1 MACYYIVISSTH
13 LSNGHLRNIKGVF
26 RGPLCRSSSKI
37 LGSVRISDTMPCV
50 SYVTPLRWYGA
61 DGMSCCAVLQEK
73 EKTLAKALED
83 LRANFYC
90 QLCDKQYYK
99 HQEFDNHINSYDHA
113 HKQRL
118 KELKQREFA
127 RNVSSRSRK
136 DVRREERALLRL
148 HQLAEQRREAQCAP
162 GSGPMFKSTT
172 VAVESSYRESCH
184 TDPQEEV
191 LGAIRE
197 ETQTPVGSRQ
207 NPWLHGGK
215 AKKQTLRRKIAFSFS
230 FPKKASVKLESSAAV
245 FSESTEEG
253 SSDGAERIR
262 TPLLEL
268 EPNAEDKRLDGDEAC
283 PCAGAQSPHPS
294 ETWSQDSPETSTG
307 RAELLHASPDLCAVL
322 VYSEDTSVSPRSPQG
337 HRIVLNLEN
346 AVETTREPTVETAL
360 ETSTSEQMVT
370 ISQKGAEER
379 DLCMKD
385 LKNSDVSSGN
395 GSFGG
400 TGKED
405 SSRAG
410 APSPF
415 AKPLQPFVSV
425 LGRDSKTVFQWPSE
439 MVSYTS
445 TEPRLCFSCNPLHF
459 DFRGSQ
465 IRRSPHTQGSKTGEE
480 PPKPSTLE
488 APPCTLEATPS
499 HGAEEAGKR
508 WSHSHADMESGAR
521 TRGHSRAQTRPR
533 RRAEARVR
541 TTDHRHYR
549 SRHKKRHKRCRRRQ
563 RGGDSSPAE
572 QSRTQTW
579 RSFHRRGQS
588 REGLDSQ
595 FRGTTSQQ
603 EQLLEKSKQ
612 SPGNQAGNKDASP
625 AAGGGVASCR
635 RDVSGTAN
643 DSYQPDCDQVLRNSG
658 ETAQHPAAG
667 ETARTGHVP
676 PHTTTHTLTPTPLH
690 TLTHSCEAAPSDP
703 DIQGH
708 VALSAQRD
716 RDTPRKG
723 RAQKRTHGDSQSSE
737 GEQRSADTQCVCDCS
752 EEELCGGADGSTAV
766 RGHEDVEYSYSTHG
780 RKKTKLALVL
790 NQTSPLTNEHTEDES
805 IVLDVEDRATGE
817 TGDRQIDETKEHC
830 HLLKGERGVYG
841 GQEQIS
847 LSTDDRVRG
856 AAEGQT
862 PRVSAPAGPDN
873 SCCRAEP
880 DPPHPTSPPQ
890 PAGVLTHVTLRERR
904 PAPASVEACQ
914 KRGVSVQVCAACA
927 PVRPEKGRSDKPH
940 HPAPQT
946 AAFRRRSLPEGD
958 ALRLEGSYPGRCYAT
973 PHLQVHAASLERH
986 RLLRPRACPRAR
998 PHALHQ
1004 QVFATKLK
1012 PMLPQLALPVSAP
1025 VLRPVHLP
1033 SAMTPAPITI
1043 RHTVLQHHHA
1053 AYLPPQPPLFPQVVP
1068 VPRLSLGP
1076 DIHPPAA
1083 RPFVTPPQVS
1093 VVSAPP
1099 AVTFHALPR
1108 PAMFAPILH
1117 RPAFAPVLP
1126 PHPAV
1131 LPLPSLF

>member
-37 LGSVRISDTMPCV
+37 L
-50 SYVTPLRWYGA
+50 
-61 DGMSCCAVLQEK
+61 EK

-268 EPNAEDKRLDGDEAC
+268 EPNVEDKRLDGDEAC

-294 ETWSQDSPETSTG
+294 ETWSQGSPETSTG

-322 VYSEDTSVSPRSPQG
+322 VYSEDTSVSPRSPRG

-465 IRRSPHTQGSKTGEE
+465 IRRGPHTQGSKTGEE

-508 WSHSHADMESGAR
+508 WSHSHADVESGAR

-533 RRAEARVR
+533 RRAEERVR

-572 QSRTQTW
+572 QSRTQTR

-612 SPGNQAGNKDASP
+612 SPGNQAGNKDTSP

-643 DSYQPDCDQVLRNSG
+643 DSHQPDCDQVLRNSG

-676 PHTTTHTLTPTPLH
+676 PHTTTHTLTHTPPHTTTH
-690 TLTHSCEAAPSDP
+690 TLTH
-703 DIQGH
+703 
-708 VALSAQRD
+708 
-716 RDTPRKG
+716 
-723 RAQKRTHGDSQSSE
+723 THSQ
-737 GEQRSADTQCVCDCS
+737 
-752 EEELCGGADGSTAV
+752 L
-766 RGHEDVEYSYSTHG
+766 
-780 RKKTKLALVL
+780 
-790 NQTSPLTNEHTEDES
+790 
-805 IVLDVEDRATGE
+805 
-817 TGDRQIDETKEHC
+817 
-830 HLLKGERGVYG
+830 
-841 GQEQIS
+841 
-847 LSTDDRVRG
+847 
-856 AAEGQT
+856 
-862 PRVSAPAGPDN
+862 
-873 SCCRAEP
+873 
-880 DPPHPTSPPQ
+880 
-890 PAGVLTHVTLRERR
+890 
-904 PAPASVEACQ
+904 
-914 KRGVSVQVCAACA
+914 
-927 PVRPEKGRSDKPH
+927 
-940 HPAPQT
+940 
-946 AAFRRRSLPEGD
+946 
-958 ALRLEGSYPGRCYAT
+958 
-973 PHLQVHAASLERH
+973 
-986 RLLRPRACPRAR
+986 
-998 PHALHQ
+998 
-1004 QVFATKLK
+1004 
-1012 PMLPQLALPVSAP
+1012 
-1025 VLRPVHLP
+1025 
-1033 SAMTPAPITI
+1033 
-1043 RHTVLQHHHA
+1043 
-1053 AYLPPQPPLFPQVVP
+1053 
-1068 VPRLSLGP
+1068 
-1076 DIHPPAA
+1076 
-1083 RPFVTPPQVS
+1083 
-1093 VVSAPP
+1093 
-1099 AVTFHALPR
+1099 
-1108 PAMFAPILH
+1108 
-1117 RPAFAPVLP
+1117 
-1126 PHPAV
+1126 
-1131 LPLPSLF
+1131 